1 MDGPFLEMVILLS
14 CTELSSLW
22 ETSKILHSGHLSC
35 NFSVKGDM
43 LTSSVALCKARHDVP
58 VLVPSKQRGKLF
70 PRNLWIK
77 SHTRMPLGSMF
88 GSWLVERFIPM
99 RLFIPARTRD
109 GNVTVK
115 CLNSNSSILK
125 QVFSD
130 FIDEDSFFL
139 R

>member
-88 GSWLVERFIPM
+88 GSWLVERSIPI
-99 RLFIPARTRD
+99 RLFIPARTR
-109 GNVTVK
+109 VK
-115 CLNSNSSILK
+115 CRWECYCEVLE
-125 QVFSD
+125 QQ
-130 FIDEDSFFL
+130 FFHPKAGL
-139 R
+139 